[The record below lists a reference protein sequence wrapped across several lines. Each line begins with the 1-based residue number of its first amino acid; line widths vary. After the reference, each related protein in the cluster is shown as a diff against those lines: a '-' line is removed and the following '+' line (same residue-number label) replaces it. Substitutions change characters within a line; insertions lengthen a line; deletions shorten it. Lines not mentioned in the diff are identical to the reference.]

1 MNSFELFSDPSIL
14 NEGKSLIVVFKNAVS
29 FTLAI
34 TTLTEIS
41 RESPEYLYLI
51 LSTIVVVALVTLIR
65 LEITRMRGSIEL
77 KMQNDKKYSS
87 LIYGPV
93 RCLGFLSSILL
104 NILTQFLSTLVARYI
119 ITFVPDPSDIYNVS
133 YILIIVLC
141 LFWCAL
147 YTIGIDWRQLP

>member
-1 MNSFELFSDPSIL
+1 MNSFELFSDPAVI
-14 NEGKSLIVVFKNAVS
+14 NEARSLLSVFKNAVS

-34 TTLTEIS
+34 TTLTELS

-51 LSTIVVVALVTLIR
+51 LSTIVVVVLVTLIR
-65 LEITRMRGSIEL
+65 LEITQMRLGIETRM
-77 KMQNDKKYSS
+77 KKNENYTS

-93 RCLGFLSSILL
+93 RCLGFLSNILL

-119 ITFVPDPSDIYNVS
+119 LTFVPDPSDIYNVS

-147 YTIGIDWRQLP
+147 YTIGIDWKQLP